1 MKMKSQQSLKIL
13 LIVSVLIATFALG
26 YLTASKTQNASVT
39 TTKSLSDSD
48 MEHAFGRVKPAD
60 HEPIM
65 QDTAAKSLGSLV
77 EGLEMKVAANPE
89 NVDQQLLL
97 AQTYNEL
104 DSREKSLALLRKLN
118 KQEPKN
124 PQVKIT
130 LATVLMKSA
139 DKQELNEALRMFDE
153 AIKLKPDVA
162 SMARL
167 YQGEI
172 KVKLDGM
179 SK

>member
-1 MKMKSQQSLKIL
+1 MKMNTKQSVKIL
-13 LIVSVLIATFALG
+13 TIASVLIATFALG
-26 YLTASKTQNASVT
+26 YYAGSNTQDSNLT
-39 TTKSLSDSD
+39 TTKSLSASD
-48 MEHAFGRVKPAD
+48 MEHAFGRTKPAD
-60 HEPIM
+60 LESIM
-65 QDTAAKSLGSLV
+65 PDTAAKSLGSLV
-77 EGLEMKVAANPE
+77 EGLEKKVAATPE
-89 NVDQQLLL
+89 NIDQQLLL

-104 DSREKSLALLRKLN
+104 DSREKSLVLLRKLN

-130 LATVLMKSA
+130 LATVLMKSS
-139 DKQELNEALRMFDE
+139 DKQELNEALRVFDE
-153 AIKLKPDVA
+153 AN
-162 SMARL
+162 MARI